1 MTPSC
6 GRDRRSR
13 PWEPGLEPGPPYSS
27 ISLLLGPRPFPPSS
41 SLQGVGPRTPS
52 THLPPLESC
61 HLLAWNA
68 SEAIGPLSV
77 RTEDS
82 VRTGVEMP
90 GGWEEGR
97 ETPSPHLIPQRLQ
110 LRSPGG
116 QASHRLSALELRS
129 SSLWV
134 DLVVVFA
141 FYSSDSSFTYSW
153 AVTQLPLEECPAQW
167 HSATQSSGKRHM
179 SDFSTACQVFSPGQ
193 GTRQTKK
200 ATQLKPSCACALLQ
214 HPWMLSTKG
223 WWRKQVCLREN
234 RLAFGVPSDVFSP
247 VFLSMVLRDT

>member
-1 MTPSC
+1 MSLTPSC

-141 FYSSDSSFTYSW
+141 STHQIAHSHTHGPSLSYRLRNALHNGILLHSR
-153 AVTQLPLEECPAQW
+153 LE
-167 HSATQSSGKRHM
+167 R
-179 SDFSTACQVFSPGQ
+179 
-193 GTRQTKK
+193 GT
-200 ATQLKPSCACALLQ
+200 
-214 HPWMLSTKG
+214 
-223 WWRKQVCLREN
+223 
-234 RLAFGVPSDVFSP
+234 
-247 VFLSMVLRDT
+247 